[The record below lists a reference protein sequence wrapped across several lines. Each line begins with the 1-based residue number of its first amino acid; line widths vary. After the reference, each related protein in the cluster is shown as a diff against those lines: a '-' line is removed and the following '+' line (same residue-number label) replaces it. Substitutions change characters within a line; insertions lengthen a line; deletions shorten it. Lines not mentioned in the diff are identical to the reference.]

1 MLTRIAE
8 ELAKT
13 APALVS
19 FLQFFNRLTSGEAM
33 PSRRPLRRLRRKL
46 SAATLGWVFVSLWVV
61 VTAGMLSAALVLTH
75 TGRASEAGGP
85 HPCPASAVLLTGCGR

>member
-1 MLTRIAE
+1 MLARIAE

-19 FLQFFNRLTSGEAM
+19 FLHFFNRLSFGEAM
-33 PSRRPLRRLRRKL
+33 PRRRPLRRLRRRL
-46 SAATLGWVFVSLWVV
+46 STTTLGWVFVSVWLV

-75 TGRASEAGGP
+75 TGPSSEAGGS
-85 HPCPASAVLLTGCGR
+85 HPCAASEVLLAGCGR

>member
-19 FLQFFNRLTSGEAM
+19 FLQFFNRLASGEAM
-33 PSRRPLRRLRRKL
+33 PSRRPLRRLRRRL
-46 SAATLGWVFVSLWVV
+46 STATLGWVFVSLWVV

-75 TGRASEAGGP
+75 TGQGSEAGGSQR
-85 HPCPASAVLLTGCGR
+85 CAASAVLLGGCGR